1 MLEKLQQQ
9 LNEIYRTDAGV
20 DVREFLITDEAVAQC
35 LSNNTMLEGVGET
48 LLLKEEADGLAMS
61 LYLERGVLDRLE
73 SSDAINDLQTNQL
86 DDLCKVIEGLSHFNY
101 MVWKAGQDR
110 TVSLLELEL
119 QAEIDKFV
127 STMQLARDQ
136 GDSDLLNGLYRRLF
150 DRVTFRENLD
160 EEQQER
166 YRSANEYA
174 ARFCRNLRNK
184 LTQDRDSAL
193 NELRAF
199 YRLQLPEKI
208 SHIHSTAW
216 TSTGSG

>member
-9 LNEIYRTDAGV
+9 LNETYRTEAHV
-20 DVREFLITDEAVAQC
+20 DVREFLITDESVAQG
-35 LSNNTMLEGVGET
+35 LSDHTIREGVGET
-48 LLLKEEADGLAMS
+48 LLLKEESDGLAMS
-61 LYLERGVLDRLE
+61 LYLEREILDRLE
-73 SSDAINDLQTNQL
+73 SSNPLDELRPHQL

-127 STMQLARDQ
+127 STMHLAREQ

-150 DRVTFRENLD
+150 DRVAFRQDLD
-160 EEQQER
+160 KEQQER
-166 YRSANEYA
+166 YRNANEYA
-174 ARFCRNLRNK
+174 ARFCRNLRNR
-184 LTQDRDSAL
+184 LTTDSDSAL

-208 SHIHSTAW
+208 SHIHSSAW
-216 TSTGSG
+216 ANV

>member
-1 MLEKLQQQ
+1 MLKKLQQQ
-9 LNEIYRTDAGV
+9 LNETYRIDAGV
-20 DVREFLITDEAVAQC
+20 DVREFLITDEAIAQW
-35 LSNNTMLEGVGET
+35 LSNNSMHEGVGET
-48 LLLKEEADGLAMS
+48 LLLKEEDDGLAMS
-61 LYLERGVLDRLE
+61 LYLEREILDRLE
-73 SSDAINDLQTNQL
+73 SSDPINDLHTHQL

-127 STMQLARDQ
+127 STMHLAREQ

-150 DRVTFRENLD
+150 DRVEFRQDLD

-184 LTQDRDSAL
+184 LTKDSDSAL
-193 NELRAF
+193 NELRTF

-216 TSTGSG
+216 TNA

>member
-9 LNEIYRTDAGV
+9 LNETYRTDVGV

-35 LSNNTMLEGVGET
+35 LSNHTMN
-48 LLLKEEADGLAMS
+48 DGLAMS
-61 LYLERGVLDRLE
+61 LYLEREVLDRLE
-73 SSDAINDLQTNQL
+73 SSDPINDLHTHQL

-127 STMQLARDQ
+127 STMFLAREQ

-150 DRVTFRENLD
+150 DRVRFREDLD
-160 EEQQER
+160 EEQHER
-166 YRSANEYA
+166 YRNANEYA
-174 ARFCRNLRNK
+174 ARFCRNLRDK
-184 LTQDRDSAL
+184 LTQDSDSAL
-193 NELRAF
+193 NELRIF
-199 YRLQLPEKI
+199 YRLQLSEKI

-216 TSTGSG
+216 TSA